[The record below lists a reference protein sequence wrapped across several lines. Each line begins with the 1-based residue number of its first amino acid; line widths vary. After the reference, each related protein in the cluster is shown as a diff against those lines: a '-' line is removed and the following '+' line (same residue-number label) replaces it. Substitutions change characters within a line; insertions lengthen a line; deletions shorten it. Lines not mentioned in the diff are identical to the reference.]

1 LVIRSRASGPVR
13 FKETEFREIFFPNAE
28 CLAKALS
35 NKQCFFWTDCNKR
48 CQLALVPPWMGARR
62 CPVKKLLL
70 AAALAVAAPSVANA
84 LSITVGWWD
93 NVVGGGVTPIYSQN
107 SGNLF
112 TLQGYGYNFFGPTF
126 GGVLSALETPNGY
139 YESAINNIFATNV
152 GTARIYTTFSGITV
166 TGGNPLTIPTIFQR
180 VEDSLPGWT
189 LVEQVFLCGNVL
201 FCDNYI
207 TGGGTLVG
215 ADAFVNGQLRTDFL
229 TLSGIMPGQPF
240 NITEVFTIV
249 SDGPGAHLAGAILV
263 DPAASVPGPV
273 VGAGLPGLILA
284 SGGLL
289 GWWRRRQKIA

>member
-1 LVIRSRASGPVR
+1 
-13 FKETEFREIFFPNAE
+13 
-28 CLAKALS
+28 
-35 NKQCFFWTDCNKR
+35 
-48 CQLALVPPWMGARR
+48 M
-62 CPVKKLLL
+62 KKLLL

-166 TGGNPLTIPTIFQR
+166 T
-180 VEDSLPGWT
+180 
-189 LVEQVFLCGNVL
+189 CGNVM

-229 TLSGIMPGQPF
+229 TLSGIAPGQPF
-240 NITEVFTIV
+240 NITEVFHLV
-249 SDGPGAHLAGAILV
+249 SNGPGAHLAGAILV
-263 DPAASVPGPV
+263 DPVASVPVPGPV
-273 VGAGLPGLILA
+273 VGAGLPGLIFA

-289 GWWRRRQKIA
+289 AWWRRRR

>member
-1 LVIRSRASGPVR
+1 
-13 FKETEFREIFFPNAE
+13 
-28 CLAKALS
+28 
-35 NKQCFFWTDCNKR
+35 
-48 CQLALVPPWMGARR
+48 M
-62 CPVKKLLL
+62 KKLLL

-180 VEDSLPGWT
+180 NEDALPGWT
-189 LVEQVFLCGNVL
+189 LVEQVFICGSVM

-229 TLSGIMPGQPF
+229 TLSGVAPGQPF
-240 NITEVFTIV
+240 NITEVFHLV
-249 SDGPGAHLAGAILV
+249 SNGPGAHLAGAILV
-263 DPAASVPGPV
+263 DPIASMPVPGPV
-273 VGAGLPGLILA
+273 AGAGLPGLILA

-289 GWWRRRQKIA
+289 AWWRRRRQST

>member
-1 LVIRSRASGPVR
+1 
-13 FKETEFREIFFPNAE
+13 
-28 CLAKALS
+28 
-35 NKQCFFWTDCNKR
+35 
-48 CQLALVPPWMGARR
+48 M
-62 CPVKKLLL
+62 KKLLL
-70 AAALAVAAPSVANA
+70 AAALAVAAPSAANA
-84 LSITVGWWD
+84 ISITVGWWD

-180 VEDSLPGWT
+180 NEDALPGWT
-189 LVEQVFLCGNVL
+189 LVEQVFICGNVM

-207 TGGGTLVG
+207 TGGGTPIG

-229 TLSGIMPGQPF
+229 TLTGIMPGQPF
-240 NITEVFTIV
+240 NITEVFHIV

-263 DPAASVPGPV
+263 DPAGSVPVPGPIA
-273 VGAGLPGLILA
+273 GAGLPGLIFA

-289 GWWRRRQKIA
+289 GWWRRRKKIA